1 MALETGENPNLL
13 PESAMRVRFHSVGG
27 YGTIATGKLLTDI
40 LSGALGLHSKSMP
53 KYGSEKS
60 GAPTNFF
67 ITLSPEPIKITN
79 AELQQVEVVLSPDH
93 KVFMHTNPLA
103 GLSKNGTFILQTH
116 HEPEQVWQ
124 EIPASAR
131 QFIRDNNINFYI
143 VDAFKVA
150 REQAPSAD
158 LEIRMMGIAFIG
170 ALCGH
175 AKQVTQGA
183 DESAMLE
190 RITQQIA
197 KKFGSK
203 GEKVVASNMA
213 VIREGMH
220 ATQHVNYSAFN
231 DNVETSETLAQTETQ
246 KTSASQLRTI

>member
-1 MALETGENPNLL
+1 
-13 PESAMRVRFHSVGG
+13 
-27 YGTIATGKLLTDI
+27 
-40 LSGALGLHSKSMP
+40 
-53 KYGSEKS
+53 
-60 GAPTNFF
+60 
-67 ITLSPEPIKITN
+67 
-79 AELQQVEVVLSPDH
+79 
-93 KVFMHTNPLA
+93 
-103 GLSKNGTFILQTH
+103 
-116 HEPEQVWQ
+116 
-124 EIPASAR
+124 
-131 QFIRDNNINFYI
+131 NNINFYI

-246 KTSASQLRTI
+246 KPAQASCGLFD